1 MSKYNLTKGGDIWN
15 NVWGWTNVEHIDSM
29 DPDPHWGRNMNL
41 DKIGNNGQDSSS
53 WKWPQNIL
61 TYQGSAPCIE
71 QAISKGTSFV
81 NPPQHTYTT
90 WYQVHTKLFY
100 DLKILLASQKLDEN
114 FKFHVELKYEEQKRI
129 LLSFIAVAGTS
140 RFKMTWTT
148 HWPSEAS
155 ADGLGLP
162 NTSSADELPNK
173 DLEKC
178 AHTQQ
183 LSVSSVECELLAK
196 HNQTAVEWK
205 HGIDRASTA
214 LVLYI

>member
-29 DPDPHWGRNMNL
+29 DPNPHWGRNMNL

-61 TYQGSAPCIE
+61 TYQESAPCIE
-71 QAISKGTSFV
+71 QAIVKGTSFV
-81 NPPQHTYTT
+81 NPPQHTDTT

-100 DLKILLASQKLDEN
+100 DLKILLATQKLDEN

-129 LLSFIAVAGTS
+129 LLSFVAVAGTS
-140 RFKMTWTT
+140 RFKMNSTT

-173 DLEKC
+173 DLENMRTYTAAKRLEC
-178 AHTQQ
+178 GVWT
-183 LSVSSVECELLAK
+183 SSEAQSDCSWMKAWDSQSK
-196 HNQTAVEWK
+196 HSPCFI
-205 HGIDRASTA
+205 H
-214 LVLYI
+214 